1 MSFYGLWDFRV
12 SRGTGFEF
20 GFRGLGHSGFF
31 FGTWTWTV
39 FLDLDFLTV
48 SAKDLVL
55 SVVSRILVR
64 FSLDLDFGSWFS

>member
-1 MSFYGLWDFRV
+1 MSFWFFKMDFNGFSGLWT
-12 SRGTGFEF
+12 S
-20 GFRGLGHSGFF
+20 
-31 FGTWTWTV
+31 
-39 FLDLDFLTV
+39 TV